1 MFRPGMEQLP
11 QYFTGEAMGVDQV
24 CFCKLDANERPGQ
37 LPASV
42 RREILAQL
50 KLVESTRY
58 PDPSG
63 ANLRKLLADE
73 YQVTANQ
80 VLIGNGSSELIAA
93 VCATFGGARRPVVY
107 QWPSFSMYPVYAA
120 MADSPPVAAP
130 LTKYFELL
138 PAAILARV
146 RQVRAKLLI
155 LCNPNN
161 PTGTVIPPASLR
173 NILEQCPCPVLV
185 DEAYMEFYGT
195 SCTPWLAEFPQ
206 LMVARTFSKAYG
218 LAAARVGYLLA
229 SPEIC
234 AAVGKR
240 LLPYHNN
247 AFSLTAAE
255 ACFRQRDLVLKAIPE
270 LIGRREELAGA
281 IDKLAAIEVFPS
293 AANFLLIRVGKPELL
308 QDILT
313 YNHIGVRDFSSMPE
327 LKGCLRI
334 TIGTR
339 SEQTKVLQGLR
350 VYNGSVTRR
359 EPEPCATRIQRRPG
373 KDL

>member
-1 MFRPGMEQLP
+1 MP
-11 QYFTGEAMGVDQV
+11 QYFMGEAMGADPV
-24 CFCKLDANERPGQ
+24 CFYKLDANERPGQ
-37 LPASV
+37 LPAPV

-107 QWPSFSMYPVYAA
+107 QWPSFSMYPTYAA

-138 PAAILARV
+138 PKAILARV

-195 SCTPWLAEFPQ
+195 SCTSWLAEFPQ
-206 LMVARTFSKAYG
+206 LMVVRTFSKAYG
-218 LAAARVGYLLA
+218 LAAARAGYLLA

-234 AAVGKR
+234 AAIGKR

-255 ACFRQRDLVLKAIPE
+255 VCFRQRDLVLKAIPG
-270 LIGRREELAGA
+270 LVGRREEMTRA
-281 IDKLAAIEVFPS
+281 IDKLPAVEVFPS
-293 AANFLLIRVGKPELL
+293 AANFLLIRVEKPELL
-308 QDILT
+308 QEILT
-313 YNHIGVRDFSSMPE
+313 FNHIGVRDFSSVPE

-334 TIGTR
+334 TVGAR
-339 SEQTKVLQGLR
+339 SEQTRVLQSLR
-350 VYNGSVTRR
+350 VYNERVTGR
-359 EPEPCATRIQRRPG
+359 EHEPCATRSRRLSG